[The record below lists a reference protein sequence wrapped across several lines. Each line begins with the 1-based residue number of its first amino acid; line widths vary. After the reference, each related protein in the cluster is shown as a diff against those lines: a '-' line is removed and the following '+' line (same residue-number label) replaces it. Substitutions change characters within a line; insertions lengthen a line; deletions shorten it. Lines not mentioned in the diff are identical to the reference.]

1 MKCEKV
7 KEILLTY
14 YIDDCISINLREEF
28 YRHIENCP
36 ACRGYKL
43 DIDKTFPR
51 LFKEVRVESLK
62 EEMWQN
68 IESAILREAAPAKSR
83 VFSIRPFLKK
93 SVFAFATA
101 AALLFMVI
109 SFKAINN
116 NQRAAVSDFLSEEGR
131 FLDSLSDYSVQNDF
145 NQINFGTGIEEYFL

>member
-1 MKCEKV
+1 MKCEKA
-7 KEILLTY
+7 KEILLTH
-14 YIDDCISINLREEF
+14 YIDDCISIDLREEF
-28 YRHIENCP
+28 YKHIENCP

-43 DIDKTFPR
+43 DTDKVFPC
-51 LFKEVRVESLK
+51 LFREARVESPQ

-68 IESAILREAAPAKSR
+68 IKPAILQEGVPAESK
-83 VFSIRPFLKK
+83 VFNIRPFLKK

-131 FLDSLSDYSVQNDF
+131 FLGSLSDYSAQDAF
-145 NQINFGTGIEEYFL
+145 NQMDFGTGIEEYFL

>member
-1 MKCEKV
+1 MKCEKA
-7 KEILLTY
+7 KEILLTH
-14 YIDDCISINLREEF
+14 YIDDCISVNLKEEF

-43 DIDKTFPR
+43 DIDKAFPC
-51 LFKEVRVESLK
+51 LFREAIVESPQ

-68 IESAILREAAPAKSR
+68 IEPAILREGVPAESR
-83 VFSIRPFLKK
+83 VCGIRPFLKK
-93 SVFAFATA
+93 SVFAFAAA

-116 NQRAAVSDFLSEEGR
+116 NQRDVVIGFLSEEGR
-131 FLDSLSDYSVQNDF
+131 FLGSLSDYSAQDAF
-145 NQINFGTGIEEYFL
+145 NQMDFGTGIEEYFL